1 MNLKGFKSSNPAMN
15 KMDQQA
21 MSLGPVDELIVDD
34 SQRMTVN
41 GTINKTGILLL
52 IVVAVGAWAWQT
64 MLNDPGLGRTL
75 MLTGM
80 FGGLVAGLVVAF
92 KPQFAPIGAPIYAAL
107 QGLFVGGISA
117 IFEARYP
124 GLVMQAVGLTVAVMF
139 SMLFSYRTGLIRV
152 TETFKKVIVFAT
164 LGIFVFYMISLVA
177 SFGFGAQIS
186 YFQTEN
192 ASLFSIGMSVVICA
206 VAALN
211 LVLDFDFIE
220 RGSESNMPK
229 HFEWYGAFGLMV
241 TIVWLYIELLRL
253 LAKLRD

>member
-1 MNLKGFKSSNPAMN
+1 MNLKGMKTSNPAMAQ
-15 KMDQQA
+15 MDQQA
-21 MSLGPVDELIVDD
+21 MSLGPVDEFIVDD
-34 SQRMTVN
+34 SQRMTVE

-64 MLNDPGLGRTL
+64 MLSNPSLGRTL
-75 MLTGM
+75 MYTGM
-80 FGGLVAGLVVAF
+80 FGGIIVGLVVAF
-92 KPQFAPIGAPIYAAL
+92 KPKFAPAGSMVYAGL
-107 QGLFVGGISA
+107 QGLFVGGLSA
-117 IFEARYP
+117 VFEARYP

-139 SMLFSYRTGLIRV
+139 SMLFSYRTGLIKV

-164 LGIFVFYMISLVA
+164 MGIALFYLVSIIA

>member
-1 MNLKGFKSSNPAMN
+1 MNLKGMKTSNPAM
-15 KMDQQA
+15 KQMESQA

-41 GTINKTGILLL
+41 GTVNKTGILLL

-64 MLNDPGLGRTL
+64 MLNDPALGRTL

-80 FGGLVAGLVVAF
+80 FGGLVVGLVVAF
-92 KPQFAPIGAPIYAAL
+92 KPNIAPIGSVIYAGL
-107 QGLFVGGISA
+107 QGLFVGTVSA
-117 IFEARYP
+117 YFEARYP
-124 GLVMQAVGLTVAVMF
+124 GLVMQAIGLTLAVMF
-139 SMLFSYRTGLIRV
+139 SMLFSYKTGLIKV
-152 TETFKKVIVFAT
+152 TETFKKVIVYAT
-164 LGIFVFYMISLVA
+164 MGIALFYVISLIA

-229 HFEWYGAFGLMV
+229 HFEWYGAFGLLV
-241 TIVWLYIELLRL
+241 TIIWLYIELLRL

>member
-1 MNLKGFKSSNPAMN
+1 MNLKGMKTSNPAMAQ
-15 KMDQQA
+15 MDQQA
-21 MSLGPVDELIVDD
+21 MSLGPVDEFIVDD
-34 SQRMTVN
+34 SQRMTVE
-41 GTINKTGILLL
+41 GTINKTGVLLL

-64 MLNDPGLGRTL
+64 MLSNPSLGKTL
-75 MLTGM
+75 MYTGM
-80 FGGLVAGLVVAF
+80 FGGIVVGLVVAF
-92 KPQFAPIGAPIYAAL
+92 KPKFAPAGSMVYAGL
-107 QGLFVGGISA
+107 QGLFVGGLSA
-117 IFEARYP
+117 VFEARYP

-139 SMLFSYRTGLIRV
+139 SMLFCYRTGLIKV
-152 TETFKKVIVFAT
+152 TETFKKVIIFAT
-164 LGIFVFYMISLVA
+164 LGIALFYLVSIIA

>member
-1 MNLKGFKSSNPAMN
+1 MDLKNMKSSNPAMA
-15 KMDQQA
+15 KMEQSL
-21 MSLGPVDELIVDD
+21 SLGPVDEFIVDD
-34 SQRMTVN
+34 SQRMTVE

-75 MLTGM
+75 MYTGM
-80 FGGLVAGLVVAF
+80 FGGIVVGLVVAF
-92 KPQFAPIGAPIYAAL
+92 KPKAAPIGSMIYAAL
-107 QGLFVGGISA
+107 QGLFVGGLSA
-117 IFEARYP
+117 LFEARYP

-139 SMLFSYRTGLIRV
+139 SMLFCYRTGLIKV
-152 TETFKKVIVFAT
+152 TETFKKVIIFAT
-164 LGIFVFYMISLVA
+164 MGIAVFYLISIIA

-192 ASLFSIGMSVVICA
+192 ASLMSIGLSVVICA

-220 RGSESNMPK
+220 RGSENNMPK

-253 LAKLRD
+253 LARFQND

>member
-1 MNLKGFKSSNPAMN
+1 MKTSNPAMAQ
-15 KMDQQA
+15 MDQQA
-21 MSLGPVDELIVDD
+21 MSLGPVDEFIVDD
-34 SQRMTVN
+34 SQRMTVE

-64 MLNDPGLGRTL
+64 MLSNPSLGRTL
-75 MLTGM
+75 MYTGM
-80 FGGLVAGLVVAF
+80 FGGIIVGLVVAF
-92 KPQFAPIGAPIYAAL
+92 KPKFAPAGSMVYAGL
-107 QGLFVGGISA
+107 QGLFVGGLSA
-117 IFEARYP
+117 VFEARYP

-139 SMLFSYRTGLIRV
+139 SMLFSYRTGLIKV

-164 LGIFVFYMISLVA
+164 MGIALFYLVSIIA

>member
-1 MNLKGFKSSNPAMN
+1 MNLKGFKSSNPAMA

-21 MSLGPVDELIVDD
+21 MSLGPVDEFIVDD
-34 SQRMTVN
+34 SQRMTVD

-80 FGGLVAGLVVAF
+80 FGGIVVGLVVAF
-92 KPQFAPIGAPIYAAL
+92 KPTFAPVGSMIYAGL
-107 QGLFVGGISA
+107 QGLFVGGLSA
-117 IFEARYP
+117 MFEARYP

-139 SMLFSYRTGLIRV
+139 AMLFSYRTGLIKV

-164 LGIFVFYMISLVA
+164 MGIALFYLVSLIA

-253 LAKLRD
+253 LAKLRE